1 MAVKKKA
8 KAKPKRKVVKK
19 KATEKKAAVGKAWT
33 AAEIKKLKV
42 GYKTKP
48 ASKLAKELKRTL
60 ASVRGKISALGLTKG
75 PAKKK
80 VKAKPKKKVA
90 KKRVVKKKV
99 APKKKAT
106 KKKVAKKKA
115 KPKKKKR

>member
-8 KAKPKRKVVKK
+8 KAKPKRKVVK
-19 KATEKKAAVGKAWT
+19 KKAAVGKAWT